1 MGIQPWS
8 AVKYQ
13 DNRGAPTTRVSVVMD
28 PVPAGKLLIVE
39 HLSGYAAIGQ
49 NDTMD
54 ELWASDGGTQQVQ
67 LPLHFASSPLNYG
80 GALGVA
86 RNHQFGSPVR
96 MYVSGGTAITVSADA
111 NTAGFLLAKVVGQLV
126 DP

>member
-8 AVKYQ
+8 SVKYQ
-13 DNRGAPTTRVSVVMD
+13 DNSAAPSTRVSVVMD

-49 NDTMD
+49 NDTVD
-54 ELWASDGGTQQVQ
+54 EIWASDGNTQQAQ
-67 LPLHFASSPLNYG
+67 LPVHFASRPLNYG
-80 GALGVA
+80 GGLGVA
-86 RNHQFGSPVR
+86 RRHQFGSPVR
-96 MYVSGGTAITVSADA
+96 MYVSGGAAVTVNVDA
-111 NTAGFLLAKVVGQLV
+111 NTAGFILAKAVGRLV

>member
-8 AVKYQ
+8 SVKYQ
-13 DNRGAPTTRVSVVMD
+13 DDREAPSTRVSVVMD

-39 HLSGYAAIGQ
+39 HLSGYTAIGQ
-49 NDTMD
+49 DDGVD
-54 ELWASDGGTQQVQ
+54 EIRASDGGTQQVQ
-67 LPLHFASSPLNYG
+67 LPVHFASRPLNYG
-80 GALGVA
+80 GGLGVA

-96 MYVSGGTAITVSADA
+96 LYVAGGAVITVSVDA
-111 NTAGFLLAKVVGQLV
+111 NTAGFVLAKVVGQLV